1 MLTWSSSESSRGSLK
16 TFHHCPRSAPSLGCA
31 SFQPAGGAS
40 FNAGGAPA
48 PGRWDFGPLL
58 PALDHNRPPAVPQT
72 SVELFI
78 PESLNRIHERR
89 LARRVVAK
97 EHSHQRGKQKRQ
109 QDRQGDDS

>member
-40 FNAGGAPA
+40 LKAGGAGA
-48 PGRWDFGPLL
+48 PGRWYLGPTMQ
-58 PALDHNRPPAVPQT
+58 ALDNSSNPAVPQT
-72 SVELFI
+72 MVGLFI
-78 PESLNRIHERR
+78 PQSLNRIHERR

-97 EHSHQRGKQKRQ
+97 EHAHQRGK
-109 QDRQGDDS
+109 